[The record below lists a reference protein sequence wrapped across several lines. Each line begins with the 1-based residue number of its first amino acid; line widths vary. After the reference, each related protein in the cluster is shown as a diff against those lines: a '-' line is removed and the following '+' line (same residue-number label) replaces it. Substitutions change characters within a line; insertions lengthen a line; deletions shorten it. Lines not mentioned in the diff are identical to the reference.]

1 LKSRKSQ
8 LDLVAAKIKDNK
20 MSKPNSYLEAK
31 LDELVTANR
40 ILGRENVCDA
50 FGHVSIRHPD
60 RDDRYFVSRSRA
72 PERIERD
79 DLMEFTLDGEAI
91 DQQGR
96 SPYAERHIH
105 GAIYAQRPDVHSVVH
120 NHSMNVIPFGVTKT
134 PIRPILHMCAS
145 MGCDVPV
152 WDSRDKFG
160 DTNLLVRS
168 MDMGYD
174 LAEALGDKRVA
185 LMRGHGCVVVAETLR
200 LAVFASVYLEM
211 NAEIQLKSHMLAG
224 DDITFLSEGEVE
236 QILGTRTSFTI
247 ERAWERWAR
256 RADRAYDAEP
266 NKAEF

>member
-1 LKSRKSQ
+1 
-8 LDLVAAKIKDNK
+8 
-20 MSKPNSYLEAK
+20 MSEFSNYLEAK

-60 RDDRYFVSRSRA
+60 RDDRYFLSRSRA
-72 PERIERD
+72 PERIDVD
-79 DLMEFTLDGEAI
+79 DLMEFTLDGDPI
-91 DQQGR
+91 DQKAR
-96 SPYAERHIH
+96 T
-105 GAIYAQRPDVHSVVH
+105 PDAKRVIH

-134 PIRPILHMCAS
+134 PIKPILHMCAS

-174 LAEALGDKRVA
+174 LADALGDKRAA
-185 LMRGHGCVVVAETLR
+185 LMRGHGCVVVAESLR

-211 NAEIQLKSHMLAG
+211 NAEIQLKSHLLGG
-224 DDITFLSEGEVE
+224 DDVTFLSEGEVE
-236 QILGTRTSFTI
+236 QIIGTRTSFTI

-256 RADRAYDAEP
+256 RADRPYDPEP
-266 NKAEF
+266 DQANFS

>member
-1 LKSRKSQ
+1 
-8 LDLVAAKIKDNK
+8 
-20 MSKPNSYLEAK
+20 MSEFSNYLEAK

-60 RDDRYFVSRSRA
+60 RDDRYFLSRSRA
-72 PERIERD
+72 PERIEVD
-79 DLMEFTLDGEAI
+79 DLMEFTLDGDPI
-91 DQQGR
+91 DQKGR
-96 SPYAERHIH
+96 SPYAERFIH
-105 GAIYAQRPDVHSVVH
+105 GAIYAKRPDIHSVVH

-134 PIRPILHMCAS
+134 PIKPILHMCAS
-145 MGCDVPV
+145 MGCDVPI

-174 LAEALGDKRVA
+174 LADSLGDKRAA
-185 LMRGHGCVVVAETLR
+185 LMRGHGCVVVAESLR

-224 DDITFLSEGEVE
+224 ENVTFLSEGEVE
-236 QILGTRTSFTI
+236 QIIGTRTSFTI

-256 RADRAYDAEP
+256 RADRPYDPEP
-266 NKAEF
+266 NQMSYN

>member
-1 LKSRKSQ
+1 
-8 LDLVAAKIKDNK
+8 
-20 MSKPNSYLEAK
+20 MSEFSNYLEAK

-60 RDDRYFVSRSRA
+60 RDDRYFLSRSRA
-72 PERIERD
+72 PERIEVD
-79 DLMEFTLDGEAI
+79 
-91 DQQGR
+91 
-96 SPYAERHIH
+96 
-105 GAIYAQRPDVHSVVH
+105 GAIYAKRPDVHSVVH

-134 PIRPILHMCAS
+134 PIKPILHMCAS

-174 LAEALGDKRVA
+174 LADALGDKRAA
-185 LMRGHGCVVVAETLR
+185 LMRGHGCVVVAESLR

-211 NAEIQLKSHMLAG
+211 NAEIQLKSHLLGG
-224 DDITFLSEGEVE
+224 DDVTFLSEGEVE
-236 QILGTRTSFTI
+236 QIIGTRTSFTI

-256 RADRAYDAEP
+256 RAERPYDPEP
-266 NKAEF
+266 NQDNFS